1 MEDDSFVLLTVA
13 EMRQKFYQPN
23 ELPPRLSL
31 RSENVPKSLQ
41 KLIPIAERWGIS
53 DDLLR
58 QDARRTATPAELK
71 YLMAVIDHFDDA
83 LDDWLR
89 DQKRPCRFNR
99 LSIWPSATCES
110 PQTAVDRIKWNI
122 GCHPLFSAPPSLV
135 VGSHSTRRT
144 VWMGADWR

>member
-83 LDDWLR
+83 LDDWLAGPEAALPI
-89 DQKRPCRFNR
+89 Q
-99 LSIWPSATCES
+99 SAEYLAFS
-110 PQTAVDRIKWNI
+110 NMRIAAD
-122 GCHPLFSAPPSLV
+122 GC
-135 VGSHSTRRT
+135 
-144 VWMGADWR
+144 